1 MINNIFLIHW
11 TLPVSGTPSYLYGS
25 NSLRLLPHSI
35 NKLVCIIS
43 HQKRPKCVL
52 KNKNKNIKKKNNL
65 TQADSV
71 NKYYTSVI
79 YGSIRMQQEVDAVLI
94 NSIVYIHTFIQIAFL
109 WPVLKPLTCL
119 TNINKCQLLYVAYLI
134 KRFIQNELP
143 EKFVYLWKFLYVLLN
158 YALYSCFTFCI
169 MSINILSKLP
179 KKLKYLWLIN
189 VKYRY
194 FYASIQV
201 HIVHFMIMIKV
212 KEIIFRCY
220 LTLILFPTW
229 LKICLSLCFK
239 YKPWLYNTTYY

>member
-1 MINNIFLIHW
+1 MVLIVCDFFHTVLINLYALSRIRKDPNVYWKTKKIFW
-11 TLPVSGTPSYLYGS
+11 
-25 NSLRLLPHSI
+25 
-35 NKLVCIIS
+35 
-43 HQKRPKCVL
+43 
-52 KNKNKNIKKKNNL
+52 KKNL
-65 TQADSV
+65 TQA
-71 NKYYTSVI
+71 KYYTSVI
-79 YGSIRMQQEVDAVLI
+79 YGSIRLQQEVDAVLI

-119 TNINKCQLLYVAYLI
+119 TNINKCQILYVTYLI
-134 KRFIQNELP
+134 KCFIQNELP
-143 EKFVYLWKFLYVLLN
+143 EKVVYLWKFLYVLLN
-158 YALYSCFTFCI
+158 YMHSVHVSHFVSCQQISYQNC
-169 MSINILSKLP
+169 L

-212 KEIIFRCY
+212 SKETIFRCY

-229 LKICLSLCFK
+229 LKICLFLCFK

>member
-1 MINNIFLIHW
+1 MVLTVCDFFHTVLINLYALSRIRKDPNVYWKTKKIFW
-11 TLPVSGTPSYLYGS
+11 
-25 NSLRLLPHSI
+25 
-35 NKLVCIIS
+35 
-43 HQKRPKCVL
+43 
-52 KNKNKNIKKKNNL
+52 KKNF
-65 TQADSV
+65 TQA
-71 NKYYTSVI
+71 KYYTSVI

-143 EKFVYLWKFLYVLLN
+143 EKVVYLWKFLYVLLN
-158 YALYSCFTFCI
+158 YALCSCITFCI
-169 MSINILSKLP
+169 MSTNILSKLP

-189 VKYRY
+189 VKYMY

-239 YKPWLYNTTYY
+239 YKPWLYNTTYTYY

>member
-1 MINNIFLIHW
+1 M
-11 TLPVSGTPSYLYGS
+11 
-25 NSLRLLPHSI
+25 
-35 NKLVCIIS
+35 
-43 HQKRPKCVL
+43 
-52 KNKNKNIKKKNNL
+52 
-65 TQADSV
+65 

-109 WPVLKPLTCL
+109 WPVLKPLTFL
-119 TNINKCQLLYVAYLI
+119 TNINKCQILYVTYLI

-143 EKFVYLWKFLYVLLN
+143 EKVVYLWKFLYVLLN

-212 KEIIFRCY
+212 SKETIFRCY
-220 LTLILFPTW
+220 STLILFPTW

-239 YKPWLYNTTYY
+239 YKPWLYNTTYYYGNRKWFCIIYEPREFVKEAGSPINYPSHLP

>member
-1 MINNIFLIHW
+1 MVLIVCDFFHTVLIN
-11 TLPVSGTPSYLYGS
+11 LYALS
-25 NSLRLLPHSI
+25 RIRKDPNVYWKTKTKIL
-35 NKLVCIIS
+35 
-43 HQKRPKCVL
+43 
-52 KNKNKNIKKKNNL
+52 KKKNNL

-79 YGSIRMQQEVDAVLI
+79 YGSIRMQKEVDAVLI

-109 WPVLKPLTCL
+109 WPVLKPLTFL
-119 TNINKCQLLYVAYLI
+119 TNINKCQILYVTYLI

-143 EKFVYLWKFLYVLLN
+143 EKVVYLWKFLYVLLN

-179 KKLKYLWLIN
+179 KKLKHLWLIN

-201 HIVHFMIMIKV
+201 HIVHFMIVIKV

-229 LKICLSLCFK
+229 LKICLFLCFK